1 MSLILDALKKSDNER
16 KRKTAPSISDV
27 RSAQPESR
35 APKWIFWFIALLA
48 VNLLVL
54 LLVLSRGSD
63 APQPVVENITLPVS
77 EALTPTSA
85 APPPPARRDVV
96 RSLAGEATGSS
107 PRTAPAPRQ
116 TQTSS
121 PPIVSNP
128 QAVEREARAER
139 ETAAMEAF
147 RESDNRDLPSF
158 ARLKAD
164 GVLSVPDL
172 HIDLHVYDAN
182 PERRLVFINGV
193 KYSEGE
199 TLSAGPSVDSIRNDG
214 VALSYQGVDFLLQ
227 RD

>member
-35 APKWIFWFIALLA
+35 TPKWIFWFIALLV

-54 LLVLSRGSD
+54 LLVLTRGSD
-63 APQPVVENITLPVS
+63 QPEPVVENIAVPVS
-77 EALTPTSA
+77 VTREPVRSVPA
-85 APPPPARRDVV
+85 PPARKEVV
-96 RSLAGEATGSS
+96 RSLAGEATGSVVNAS
-107 PRTAPAPRQ
+107 PGSQEVEISRPQ
-116 TQTSS
+116 
-121 PPIVSNP
+121 P
-128 QAVEREARAER
+128 QAETQSAERQVRSDREA
-139 ETAAMEAF
+139 AAMDAF

-164 GVLSVPDL
+164 GALSVADL
-172 HIDLHVYDAN
+172 HIDLHVYDTDPA
-182 PERRLVFINGV
+182 RRLVFINGV
-193 KYSEGE
+193 KYTEGE